1 MDLDLRRV
9 PPEGAV
15 TETLHDRRSG
25 RSWSVEVA
33 PFEIA
38 PTVVTRGL
46 WREVMAG
53 PDLDDPGRPGRPG
66 RPADAA
72 GPGGPGG
79 PGGRGAPAGP
89 GGPGGPGP
97 GDRALPAVEVSWRDA
112 ILFCNRLSASAGL
125 APAYA
130 IEEVTVPEPAGW
142 VPHHRPA
149 PDDWHVS
156 WDRDADGYRLP
167 TEAEWQ
173 VACRAGTTGPHYA
186 RLAEIAWYE
195 DTAGGHLHPV
205 GHLRPNAWG
214 LFDMLGGVWEWC
226 WDLYDPAVY
235 GPYRVLRGGGWAD
248 SAWSCRAGARRRT
261 NPSARLDD
269 LGFRLART
277 VPGGF
282 AAPPPQSA
290 CRSAHA

>member
-53 PDLDDPGRPGRPG
+53 PDLDDPGRPGRP
-66 RPADAA
+66 ADAA

-97 GDRALPAVEVSWRDA
+97 GDRDLPAVEVRDRQG
-112 ILFCNRLSASAGL
+112 ILGCIA
-125 APAYA
+125 
-130 IEEVTVPEPAGW
+130 EEG
-142 VPHHRPA
+142 
-149 PDDWHVS
+149 
-156 WDRDADGYRLP
+156 
-167 TEAEWQ
+167 
-173 VACRAGTTGPHYA
+173 
-186 RLAEIAWYE
+186 
-195 DTAGGHLHPV
+195 
-205 GHLRPNAWG
+205 
-214 LFDMLGGVWEWC
+214 
-226 WDLYDPAVY
+226 
-235 GPYRVLRGGGWAD
+235 
-248 SAWSCRAGARRRT
+248 RRE
-261 NPSARLDD
+261 
-269 LGFRLART
+269 
-277 VPGGF
+277 
-282 AAPPPQSA
+282 Q
-290 CRSAHA
+290 RSK